1 MVVWGIGWDDPELL
15 GDFQEWLGVTYP
27 FLHDDG
33 SVSVDYATEMA
44 FPSAAFPQDW
54 VIDRDGTFVYG
65 NNYYELDEIVAA
77 IERSL

>member
-1 MVVWGIGWDDPELL
+1 MWGIGWDSHDTLA
-15 GDFQEWLGVTYP
+15 DFAEWLGLTYTI
-27 FLHDDG
+27 LVDDG
-33 SVSVDYATEMA
+33 SISSDYATEMA

-65 NNYYELDEIVAA
+65 NNHYELDEIISA